1 MEDLVAE
8 KQNISISEEE
18 QFKEFRRMKRLEEA
32 AANVAKLECDCL
44 SPNVDKMSLKELCR
58 TANSLK
64 LGAIVVR
71 PSVVKACVA
80 FLGKDPQASLIAAV
94 SCPDG
99 GETTEVKA
107 LAVKRAIK
115 DGVDET
121 EVCAPTFFIKEG
133 NFAYLKKECKK
144 LARVSRSRALRIV
157 LDCAVLREQ
166 EVLKAASTIADTG
179 VNCIRLNGAD
189 GELVSKVKA
198 AVKGK
203 CLIKCDGGDTLSA
216 FVNLTVM
223 GADSVSAKSAC
234 ELADKLLKQA
244 EGEV

>member
-1 MEDLVAE
+1 MEDLVTE
-8 KQNISISEEE
+8 NQNINVSEEE

-44 SPNVDKMSLKELCR
+44 STNVDKTSLRELCR
-58 TANSLK
+58 AANTIK

-71 PSVVKACVA
+71 PAVVKACVA
-80 FLGKDPQASLIAAV
+80 FLGKDPQVSLIAAI
-94 SCPDG
+94 SSPDG
-99 GETTEVKA
+99 GELTEVKV

-121 EVCAPTFFIKEG
+121 EVYAPTFFIKEG

-144 LARVSRSRALRIV
+144 LAKASRTRALRIV
-157 LDCAVLREQ
+157 LDCAALREQ
-166 EVLKAASTIADTG
+166 EVLKAAATIADTG
-179 VNCIRLNGAD
+179 VNCIRLSGAD
-189 GELVSKVKA
+189 GDLLSKVKT

-203 CLIKCDGGDTLSA
+203 CLLKCDGADNLSS

-223 GADSVSAKSAC
+223 GADCVSAKSAC
-234 ELADKLLKQA
+234 ELANLILKQA
-244 EGEV
+244 EEQS

>member
-8 KQNISISEEE
+8 NQGISVSEEE

-32 AANVAKLECDCL
+32 AGNVAKIECDCL
-44 SPNVDKMSLKELCR
+44 SPNLDKTGLRELCR
-58 TANSLK
+58 EANAIK
-64 LGAIVVR
+64 LGGIVVR

-80 FLGKDPQASLIAAV
+80 FLGKDPQTSLIAAV

-115 DGVDET
+115 DGIDET

-144 LARVSRSRALRIV
+144 LMKISRSRALRIV
-157 LDCAVLREQ
+157 LDCAALREQ
-166 EVLKAASTIADTG
+166 EVLRAASTIADTG

-189 GELVSKVKA
+189 GDLLSKVKA

-203 CLIKCDGGDTLSA
+203 CLLKCDGGDTLAA

-223 GADSVSAKSAC
+223 GADCVSAKSAC
-234 ELADKLLKQA
+234 ELANSILRQA
-244 EGEV
+244 EQD